1 MLILRYFRAS
11 IVHPEIIF
19 VVKKNLNKKA
29 FKHFLA
35 QRLVHLMTI
44 LMPALKLFK
53 IVPVKGSLKSKR
65 TSSNYDF
72 TAKNFTAKF
81 TAL

>member
-1 MLILRYFRAS
+1 MLLQSYFRAT

-29 FKHFLA
+29 VKHFLA
-35 QRLVHLMTI
+35 QRPVHLMTI

-53 IVPVKGSLKSKR
+53 IVPVKGSSKSKR

-72 TAKNFTAKF
+72 TAKF